1 MQSRWNEAEAAVC
14 ADALALRVYSSRL
27 LGAEP
32 SLVLHGGGNTSV
44 KTRVPDA
51 LGCEVEVLLV
61 KGSGHDLASIGPEGF
76 APVRMEALLAM
87 AERDRLSDTEMVRAQ
102 RAAMLAPDAPNP
114 SVEAILHALIPMP
127 WVDHTHADAVV
138 TLSNTPDG
146 EARMRDL
153 YGGRVLIVPWVM
165 PGFDLAKTVRA
176 LARDVDWAGLEGMV
190 LMHHGVFTFGGT
202 ARESYERMIGLVSEA
217 EAALEAAAP
226 VAPSGT
232 PKPAGGQAE
241 REDLLALASLRRAV
255 GRERGMPVIARWR
268 DDAEAV
274 ECSVDAALREA
285 AQRGT
290 LTPDH
295 VIRIGHAPMIW
306 DGREADAAVAAFA
319 EDRHTRFA
327 RFARPGLAELDAAPR
342 WTIWRRRGVVALG
355 ASAREADIIDD
366 IVAHTLPAVRRAEA
380 MGGWRP
386 VGARELFDVEYWEL
400 EQAKLG
406 RGGMRPVHRGKIALV
421 TGAASGIGRACAE
434 VLREQGAA
442 VAALDVNPA
451 VEGLFGAPDALGVCC
466 DVTDPAALK
475 AAVASCVRRFG
486 GLDIV
491 VANAGVFPASRRI
504 ADMDDD
510 AWARS
515 LDVNLTAHL
524 RLLREAAPLLRLGF
538 DPAVVIV
545 ASRNVPAPGPGA
557 AAYSCAKAGL
567 TQLGRVAALEMA
579 ADGVR
584 VNMLHP
590 DCVYDTGIWTEE
602 TLAARAASYG
612 MSVAAYK
619 RRNLLG
625 VEVSARQVAELA
637 AAVCGPLFAP
647 VTGAQ
652 IPVDGG
658 NDRVI

>member
-1 MQSRWNEAEAAVC
+1 
-14 ADALALRVYSSRL
+14 
-27 LGAEP
+27 
-32 SLVLHGGGNTSV
+32 
-44 KTRVPDA
+44 
-51 LGCEVEVLLV
+51 
-61 KGSGHDLASIGPEGF
+61 
-76 APVRMEALLAM
+76 
-87 AERDRLSDTEMVRAQ
+87 
-102 RAAMLAPDAPNP
+102 
-114 SVEAILHALIPMP
+114 
-127 WVDHTHADAVV
+127 
-138 TLSNTPDG
+138 
-146 EARMRDL
+146 
-153 YGGRVLIVPWVM
+153 
-165 PGFDLAKTVRA
+165 
-176 LARDVDWAGLEGMV
+176 
-190 LMHHGVFTFGGT
+190 
-202 ARESYERMIGLVSEA
+202 
-217 EAALEAAAP
+217 
-226 VAPSGT
+226 
-232 PKPAGGQAE
+232 
-241 REDLLALASLRRAV
+241 
-255 GRERGMPVIARWR
+255 
-268 DDAEAV
+268 
-274 ECSVDAALREA
+274 
-285 AQRGT
+285 
-290 LTPDH
+290 
-295 VIRIGHAPMIW
+295 
-306 DGREADAAVAAFA
+306 
-319 EDRHTRFA
+319 
-327 RFARPGLAELDAAPR
+327 
-342 WTIWRRRGVVALG
+342 
-355 ASAREADIIDD
+355 
-366 IVAHTLPAVRRAEA
+366 
-380 MGGWRP
+380 
-386 VGARELFDVEYWEL
+386 
-400 EQAKLG
+400 
-406 RGGMRPVHRGKIALV
+406 
-421 TGAASGIGRACAE
+421 
-434 VLREQGAA
+434 
-442 VAALDVNPA
+442 
-451 VEGLFGAPDALGVCC
+451 
-466 DVTDPAALK
+466 VTDPAALK